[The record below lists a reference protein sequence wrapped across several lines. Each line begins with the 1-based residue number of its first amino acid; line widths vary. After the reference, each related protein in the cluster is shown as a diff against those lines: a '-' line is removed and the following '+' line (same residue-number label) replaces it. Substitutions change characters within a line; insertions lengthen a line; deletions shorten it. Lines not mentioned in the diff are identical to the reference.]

1 MENSNLIIEKGSRQ
15 ISDVNEWF
23 EYGEP
28 KGGTTQW
35 KIGRSAFEFAR
46 YMTSYGGAV
55 PSAIME
61 YLKSIGIQARSFK
74 FEPERITPFS
84 KKEISKF
91 CPGWN
96 LERGEGRHH
105 DGFMWPLDGN
115 ECVIS
120 FEAKVSEPFDRSI
133 KDRIEAAKKNHDQGE
148 NTKKRILESI
158 RVIKGG
164 IVQSADW
171 LEKKEDLMYQLLSAT
186 IGTVIEA
193 KKLGATNAVFLVIE
207 FTGNVYK
214 EKNYD
219 AKVDKNRK
227 DFDDYMEFLGLGQEA
242 DKGRNINVDG
252 INVWFNKL
260 SINIGKA
267 EYFAE

>member
-1 MENSNLIIEKGSRQ
+1 MENSNLTIEKGSRQ
-15 ISDVNEWF
+15 ISEINEWF

-28 KGGTTQW
+28 KGGSNQW

-46 YMTSYGGAV
+46 YMTSYDGAV

-74 FEPERITPFS
+74 FEPERITPFC
-84 KKEISKF
+84 KKGISKF

-96 LERGEGRHH
+96 LGSGEGRHH
-105 DGFMWPLDGN
+105 DGFMWPLDDN

-148 NTKKRILESI
+148 NAKQRILESI
-158 RVIKGG
+158 RVIKGEKDT
-164 IVQSADW
+164 SADW
-171 LEKKEDLMYQLLSAT
+171 HKNEDLMYQLLSAT

-207 FTGNVYK
+207 FTGNVCK

-227 DFDDYMEFLGLGQEA
+227 DFDNYMEFLGLGQED
-242 DKGRNINVDG
+242 DKGRNINIDG
-252 INVWFNKL
+252 INVWFKRL

-267 EYFAE
+267 EYSAE